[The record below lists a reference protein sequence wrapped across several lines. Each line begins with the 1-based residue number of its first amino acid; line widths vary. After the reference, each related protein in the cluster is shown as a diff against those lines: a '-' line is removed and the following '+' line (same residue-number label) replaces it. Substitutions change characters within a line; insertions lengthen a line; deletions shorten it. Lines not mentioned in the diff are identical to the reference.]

1 MIYSLRG
8 KLIYTDSLSAVVECN
23 GVGYKCT
30 TTLNTLR
37 KINNKINNE
46 VFLLINMVVRDDAIE
61 LYGFSDVAELGYFRL
76 ITSVNGVGPKI
87 GVSILSEFTPD
98 KIALYIASGDYKSL
112 TKAPGVGP
120 KLAQRI
126 VLELKDK
133 IGSLNTEVGEIKLVV
148 DTAQNSNTYEAV
160 SALVA
165 LGFSQSEAALAV
177 SKQDSELPVEELIK
191 NALKSLSKV

>member
-37 KINNKINNE
+37 KLNNKLNSE
-46 VFLLINMVVRDDAIE
+46 VFLLTSLVVREDAIE
-61 LYGFSDVAELGYFRL
+61 LYGFSDTDELECFRL

-87 GVSILSEFTPD
+87 GISLLSEFTPD

-112 TKAPGVGP
+112 TKAPGVGS

-133 IGSLNTEVGEIKLVV
+133 IGNINTQAIEVKSVIGLG
-148 DTAQNSNTYEAV
+148 QNNNTYEAV
-160 SALVA
+160 SALVE

-177 SKQDSELPVEELIK
+177 SKLDSSLPVEELIK